1 MNAGSI
7 LARHPPIQM
16 FMYLKKQL
24 YNMGRRRL
32 YLLMLTMSFLSLSGA
47 VVHAAGW
54 VEGSDAP
61 YAGGYG
67 GVEVFEGAKEH
78 E

>member
-1 MNAGSI
+1 
-7 LARHPPIQM
+7 
-16 FMYLKKQL
+16 
-24 YNMGRRRL
+24 
-32 YLLMLTMSFLSLSGA
+32 MLTISFLSLSGA

-61 YAGGYG
+61 YAGGYD
-67 GVEVFEGAKEH
+67 GVEVFVGAKER

>member
-1 MNAGSI
+1 M
-7 LARHPPIQM
+7 LA
-16 FMYLKKQL
+16 
-24 YNMGRRRL
+24 
-32 YLLMLTMSFLSLSGA
+32 MSFLSLSDA

>member
-1 MNAGSI
+1 
-7 LARHPPIQM
+7 
-16 FMYLKKQL
+16 
-24 YNMGRRRL
+24 
-32 YLLMLTMSFLSLSGA
+32 MLTVSFLSLSCV
-47 VVHAAGW
+47 VVHATGW
-54 VEGSDAP
+54 VERSDAL